1 MRPLT
6 ENETLVFN
14 ELTKRNEARV
24 KSISNAC
31 DISIDHTEGFETLR
45 QIQRNL
51 TSGVQV
57 RSQYRNLSL
66 KDMKVKDFS
75 KTQLLDLFEINQALI
90 KIEDVKFMIFFI
102 SLDKSF
108 ILTNFK
114 STVFWPV
121 FLQR

>member
-6 ENETLVFN
+6 KNETLVFK
-14 ELTKRNEARV
+14 ELRKRNEARV

-57 RSQYRNLSL
+57 RSQYRNLSR
-66 KDMKVKDFS
+66 KDMKVTDFS
-75 KTQLLDLFEINQALI
+75 KTQLLDLFEITQALI
-90 KIEDVKFMIFFI
+90 KIKNYRRFSVRETPIIETFTIF
-102 SLDKSF
+102 SE
-108 ILTNFK
+108 IL
-114 STVFWPV
+114 VFRQER
-121 FLQR
+121 LL

>member
-14 ELTKRNEARV
+14 ELRKRNEARV

-57 RSQYRNLSL
+57 RSQYRNLSR
-66 KDMKVKDFS
+66 KDMKVTDFS
-75 KTQLLDLFEINQALI
+75 KTQLLDLFEITQALI
-90 KIEDVKFMIFFI
+90 KIENVKFMIVFI
-102 SLDKSF
+102 SLDEIVYF
-108 ILTNFK
+108 DQF
-114 STVFWPV
+114 
-121 FLQR
+121 